1 MSRLVWSV
9 ILLAGLSSCNTLKV
23 GSGDS
28 SGLSKLDGTWE
39 MDYISGPRIAFNGLY
54 PGKKPVITF
63 QVKDMRVTGNSSCN
77 SFSGKL
83 EADDTKINFN
93 SPLIS
98 TKMACPGEGEAVFF
112 DMLKKVNLYSVNA
125 DTVLT
130 FRTGDIAIMRFKK
143 TSVTN

>member
-1 MSRLVWSV
+1 MKLILWSIV
-9 ILLAGLSSCNTLKV
+9 LLAGFSSCNTLKV

-28 SGLSKLDGTWE
+28 SGLSKLEGTWE

-54 PGKKPVITF
+54 PGKKPVMTF
-63 QVKDMRVTGNSSCN
+63 KVSEMRVSGNSSCN

-83 EADDTKINFN
+83 DADDTKINFN

-98 TKMACPGEGEAVFF
+98 TKMACPGEGEAIFF
-112 DMLKKVNLYSVNA
+112 EMLKRVNLYSVNG

-130 FRTGDIAIMRFKK
+130 FRTGDIAMMRFKK
-143 TSVTN
+143 IPAAN